1 MDENDNSLKQ
11 KLNDLTK
18 KHCSIQ
24 SNTAETLIKQT
35 DKFTNSSD
43 LISEAWSLS
52 CNIAESWQKEDTPI
66 KDVYSN
72 SDVPVSK
79 LVDQNVHL
87 IKRNETDESSH
98 QNVIKSAVS
107 SQHFDYQF
115 QVDSQSSESGTCY
128 PDLNRTSNKTLSN
141 DAAPFTPVSSELEI
155 DSQKCPSSISIPIS
169 HNINNS
175 KNQLTNLLAENSV
188 HEFAKKDCTVQH
200 KAGMSIDIEGQP
212 DIESLNKAY
221 KDNPSTSENNEP
233 ASKEFFQKQE
243 TSATSKECQLSVQ
256 ADNENAM
263 IETEQPQTGNV
274 LVESSSITTLNTVT
288 PEDKSTSQLS
298 SLESANINYSDSDK
312 QTESSESNCFP
323 KLSHSGVDETI
334 QQFSESYQTHD
345 NILETKDYSSSTLE
359 SNERPQFV
367 FSESDKQT
375 EFPESNH
382 FQKLSESTAESNERP
397 QRKRKLPTK
406 LSDKSIIKDSKETAI
421 IINEHKKF
429 KNLEPT
435 PSLSQTLDLQND
447 LSSNT
452 FESESERLKLQKLE
466 EFQRLYNYQKHQVND
481 ASLNDFGSNTFSLQD
496 IGITLNAKGE
506 VTLAMPDSIKDIVTK
521 GGSININFD
530 VDCLDSDNCLKFK
543 VTEDKDAISYALN
556 NENEGDIIPRIIESS
571 QSNVAVEKQ
580 LTKVIPIPVKVEPV
594 DIDIIALRSESGSS
608 YETVNVSESVSLSK
622 SFKDST
628 IKRSSEA
635 SSVMQIQNQNAK
647 CDSSIQVNLEFS
659 DSKAGVN
666 KMLVLKNAA
675 NGFVSYP
682 RFTQVSGSS
691 LAAVHKVRHSSC

>member
-1 MDENDNSLKQ
+1 M
-11 KLNDLTK
+11 
-18 KHCSIQ
+18 
-24 SNTAETLIKQT
+24 
-35 DKFTNSSD
+35 
-43 LISEAWSLS
+43 
-52 CNIAESWQKEDTPI
+52 
-66 KDVYSN
+66 
-72 SDVPVSK
+72 
-79 LVDQNVHL
+79 
-87 IKRNETDESSH
+87 
-98 QNVIKSAVS
+98 
-107 SQHFDYQF
+107 
-115 QVDSQSSESGTCY
+115 
-128 PDLNRTSNKTLSN
+128 
-141 DAAPFTPVSSELEI
+141 
-155 DSQKCPSSISIPIS
+155 
-169 HNINNS
+169 
-175 KNQLTNLLAENSV
+175 
-188 HEFAKKDCTVQH
+188 
-200 KAGMSIDIEGQP
+200 
-212 DIESLNKAY
+212 
-221 KDNPSTSENNEP
+221 
-233 ASKEFFQKQE
+233 
-243 TSATSKECQLSVQ
+243 
-256 ADNENAM
+256 
-263 IETEQPQTGNV
+263 
-274 LVESSSITTLNTVT
+274 
-288 PEDKSTSQLS
+288 
-298 SLESANINYSDSDK
+298 
-312 QTESSESNCFP
+312 
-323 KLSHSGVDETI
+323 DETI

-608 YETVNVSESVSLSK
+608 YET
-622 SFKDST
+622 
-628 IKRSSEA
+628 
-635 SSVMQIQNQNAK
+635 
-647 CDSSIQVNLEFS
+647 C
-659 DSKAGVN
+659 
-666 KMLVLKNAA
+666 
-675 NGFVSYP
+675 
-682 RFTQVSGSS
+682 
-691 LAAVHKVRHSSC
+691 